1 MEEFG
6 PISEQVDIARL
17 NENQKYLKK
26 LYKHQSLDTI
36 AALII
41 VPCFSTSVYLA
52 IEWRLFKS
60 TSPAN
65 CTQSDRAATLPP
77 DAEIKRR
84 WPLISSLLPISVPKL
99 GRARWK
105 RAVRQSG
112 LDRTVIGP
120 IWRLRP
126 TAKTIPSCGPH
137 PTLPLEMCSQIEAAA
152 SFLEPT
158 PNCGQLDTS
167 FSNLLRSSDW
177 IWTVVRLSS

>member
-1 MEEFG
+1 M
-6 PISEQVDIARL
+6 S
-17 NENQKYLKK
+17 
-26 LYKHQSLDTI
+26 S
-36 AALII
+36 
-41 VPCFSTSVYLA
+41 FSTSAYLS
-52 IEWRLFKS
+52 IVWRLFNS

-65 CTQSDRAATLPP
+65 CTQSDRAATLPL

-84 WPLISSLLPISVPKL
+84 WPLISTLLPISVPKL
-99 GRARWK
+99 GRPRWK
-105 RAVRQSG
+105 RPVRQSG

-152 SFLEPT
+152 SFLQPT

-167 FSNLLRSSDW
+167 FSNLLHSFGR
-177 IWTVVRLSS
+177 IWPVLFCSIVELARMS